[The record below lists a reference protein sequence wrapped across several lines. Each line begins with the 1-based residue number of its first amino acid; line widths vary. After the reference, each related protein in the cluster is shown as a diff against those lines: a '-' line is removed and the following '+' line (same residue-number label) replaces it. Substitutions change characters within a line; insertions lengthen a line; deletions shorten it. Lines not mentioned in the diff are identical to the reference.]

1 MENNARYLRQMRYR
15 IVEDIDVS
23 QSDFQTMLDE
33 LTDAKNSLV
42 QHNGYMPRQWVFD
55 LIPREPG
62 HLLKENSDLPNL
74 YPEGR
79 FRRIAEMRHKCRM
92 AAIETEKNAKIAKKY
107 CANND
112 VKSHSLKTILHILT
126 IILARARA
134 RTLHSNR
141 EGHQYG
147 RIAEHTQCTRT
158 IVPTWRWQSG
168 LLDESSCIGGKSTKA
183 MMGINERKRSIKT
196 EVVARVQKK
205 EQTWSKSRQYRL
217 SMRARHQQRGTSRS
231 TGSACRTSSSIENPA
246 AAV

>member
-1 MENNARYLRQMRYR
+1 MLEKMSFFSFHYVKLWAHNMYNVCVSNVATEAKMATHTTTMFQPFFFSTVL
-15 IVEDIDVS
+15 IVDV
-23 QSDFQTMLDE
+23 MC
-33 LTDAKNSLV
+33 V
-42 QHNGYMPRQWVFD
+42 HIIR
-55 LIPREPG
+55 
-62 HLLKENSDLPNL
+62 LK
-74 YPEGR
+74 
-79 FRRIAEMRHKCRM
+79 AHKFS
-92 AAIETEKNAKIAKKY
+92 EFAKKY